1 MSAQLQQGSA
11 IAIDVERVATAAKD
25 ALTDEMIGR
34 LAQTAGETIDLLD
47 RINRSGMANALPA
60 LAQLVNSG
68 DLERLAHLARVF
80 GAAQDAL
87 TDEMIGRIAAT
98 LGDSMVLLD
107 RFHRGGGMRVIEAL
121 ERLES
126 SGVLDRIAATLPR
139 LAERLDTV
147 DAMLGCIEQA
157 AVDSNRT
164 ASPGGVGGL
173 WNLLKDPQ
181 NQDALRFLLNLGKNM
196 RRNCVAK

>member
-1 MSAQLQQGSA
+1 MSAQLHEGSA
-11 IAIDVERVATAAKD
+11 IALDAERVATAAKD

-47 RINRSGMANALPA
+47 RVNRSGVAKALPA

-68 DLERLAHLARVF
+68 DLERLAHLARVC

-87 TDEMIGRIAAT
+87 TDEMIGRIGAT
-98 LGDSMVLLD
+98 LGDTIVLLD
-107 RFHRGGGMRVIEAL
+107 RFHRGGGMQVIEAL

-126 SGVLDRIAATLPR
+126 SGVLDRIATTLPQ
-139 LAERLDTV
+139 LAERLDTLG
-147 DAMLGCIEQA
+147 ALLGCIEQA
-157 AVDSNRT
+157 AADSNRT

-173 WNLLKDPQ
+173 WSLLKDPQ
-181 NQDALRFLLNLGKNM
+181 NQDALHFLLNLGKNM
-196 RRNCVAK
+196 RRNCATK

>member
-1 MSAQLQQGSA
+1 MSAQLQEGSA
-11 IAIDVERVATAAKD
+11 IALDVERVATAAKD
-25 ALTDEMIGR
+25 ALTDEMVGR
-34 LAQTAGETIDLLD
+34 LAQTAGETMDLLD
-47 RINRSGMANALPA
+47 RVNRSGIANALPA

-68 DLERLAHLARVF
+68 DLERLAHLARVC

-98 LGDSMVLLD
+98 LGDSMVVLD

-139 LAERLDTV
+139 LADRLDMIE
-147 DAMLGCIEQA
+147 AMLGCIEQA
-157 AVDSNRT
+157 AADSNRT
-164 ASPGGVGGL
+164 ASSGGAGGL

-196 RRNCVAK
+196 RRNCAAK